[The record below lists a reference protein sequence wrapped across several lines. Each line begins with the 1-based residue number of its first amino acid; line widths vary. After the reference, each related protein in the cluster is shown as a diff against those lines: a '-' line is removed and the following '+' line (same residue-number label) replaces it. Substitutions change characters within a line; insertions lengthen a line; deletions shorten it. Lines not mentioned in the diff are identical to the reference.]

1 MFRKILIANR
11 GEIACR
17 VMRSAARLGMRT
29 VAVYSDADRD
39 ALHVRLAG
47 EARRIGPAPARESY
61 LNAEAVIA
69 AARETGAEAIHPG
82 YGFLSENEAFARACA
97 AAGVVFIGPS
107 PDAIAAMGDKS
118 AAKTLMEK
126 AGVPLVPGYHGA
138 NQDADFL
145 LARAEAIGFPVL
157 IKASAGGGGKG
168 MRIVRRGA
176 EFEAA
181 LASCRREAK
190 SAFGDDRVL
199 VERYLERPRHI
210 EVQVFGDAHGNCV
223 HLFER
228 DCSVQRR
235 HQKVLE
241 EAPAPGMTAVR
252 RREMGDAAVAAAKA
266 IAYAGAGTVEFIAEQ
281 DGRFYFMEM
290 NTRLQVEHPVTEMIT
305 GLDLVEWQLRVA
317 SGEPLPRRQDQ
328 LELRGH
334 AIEARVYAE
343 DPGRDFLP
351 STGRLAHLAFPAA
364 SEAVR
369 IDTGVETGATI
380 SPHYDPMIAK
390 LIVWGEDRSAA
401 LARLRAALAEC
412 EIAGVASNVEFL
424 ARLAASTAFARA
436 ELDTG
441 LIERSREEL
450 FPPRAPAPDEALAA
464 VALAELLLEQANARE
479 RASASGDPHSP
490 WNEIDGWRM
499 NEDSHHDFV
508 FTEGDAQYPVTVRFL
523 AAGQRVAISGREY
536 ALEGEWLGEQMLLVH
551 LDGRTFKARA
561 LREAGDWH
569 VFVASGHRRFALRD
583 EFYGL
588 DVDAGGGSLA
598 APMPGKIVAVMVKPG
613 QKVGK
618 GTPLVILEAMKM
630 EHTIAAP
637 ADGVVKEIHYAPG
650 EQVLEGAELIAFEA
664 LESEAR

>member
-1 MFRKILIANR
+1 
-11 GEIACR
+11 
-17 VMRSAARLGMRT
+17 
-29 VAVYSDADRD
+29 
-39 ALHVRLAG
+39 
-47 EARRIGPAPARESY
+47 
-61 LNAEAVIA
+61 
-69 AARETGAEAIHPG
+69 
-82 YGFLSENEAFARACA
+82 
-97 AAGVVFIGPS
+97 
-107 PDAIAAMGDKS
+107 
-118 AAKTLMEK
+118 
-126 AGVPLVPGYHGA
+126 
-138 NQDADFL
+138 
-145 LARAEAIGFPVL
+145 
-157 IKASAGGGGKG
+157 
-168 MRIVRRGA
+168 
-176 EFEAA
+176 
-181 LASCRREAK
+181 
-190 SAFGDDRVL
+190 
-199 VERYLERPRHI
+199 
-210 EVQVFGDAHGNCV
+210 
-223 HLFER
+223 
-228 DCSVQRR
+228 
-235 HQKVLE
+235 
-241 EAPAPGMTAVR
+241 
-252 RREMGDAAVAAAKA
+252 
-266 IAYAGAGTVEFIAEQ
+266 
-281 DGRFYFMEM
+281 MEM

-343 DPGRDFLP
+343 DPARDFLP
-351 STGRLAHLAFPAA
+351 STGRLVHLAFPAA

-369 IDTGVETGATI
+369 IDTGVASGATI
-380 SPHYDPMIAK
+380 TPHYDPMIAK

-401 LARLRAALAEC
+401 LARLRAALAGC

-424 ARLAASTAFARA
+424 GRLAACTAFARA

-479 RASASGDPHSP
+479 RAGASGDPHSP
-490 WNEIDGWRM
+490 WNEVDGWRM

-508 FTEGDAQYPVTVRFL
+508 FTEGEAQYPVTVRFL

-536 ALEGEWLGEQMLLVH
+536 ALEGEQLGEQMLLVH
-551 LDGRTFKARA
+551 LDGRAFKARA

-569 VFVASGHRRFALRD
+569 VFVASGYRRFALRD
-583 EFYGL
+583 ELHGM

-598 APMPGKIVAVMVKPG
+598 APMPGKIVAVMVETG

-618 GTPLVILEAMKM
+618 GAPLVVLEAMKM

-664 LESEAR
+664 LE